1 MEELNPLIL
10 YSCSVNPQQTN
21 EQRPGIPVTEF
32 IGDTC
37 TNCRETEIPG
47 LQSRDSGIGTQSVC
61 MRVNIDWQ
69 GMVV

>member
-32 IGDTC
+32 IGDTFQ
-37 TNCRETEIPG
+37 
-47 LQSRDSGIGTQSVC
+47 LQGERDSWTAIQGFRDRDRYSVC
-61 MRVNIDWQ
+61 VW
-69 GMVV
+69 G